1 MHARLRQLWTDM
13 RVNDDLIKRLRRA
26 VQCWHNITF
35 GNRELLT
42 KCADAL
48 EAAQQRIAELERTS
62 QYAYSI
68 KRAIQ
73 EARLAGLRDALEAV
87 LEAVQKKPW
96 LDVGVDKV
104 IQALIDAAEKP
115 SA

>member
-1 MHARLRQLWTDM
+1 M

-73 EARLAGLRDALEAV
+73 EARLAGLREAQAEMPMYSAERDA
-87 LEAVQKKPW
+87 
-96 LDVGVDKV
+96 
-104 IQALIDAAEKP
+104 IQALIDVAEKP